1 MCKFLRMDETGP
13 PLQTVGML
21 TILASTTLFLL
32 GSCTPVTPPAPAV
45 AQDGAFEA
53 LWYDGQAELA
63 GYVWKGSRYG
73 EPRTGEAVAIFVTE
87 NIDAET
93 HVKRDDPSR
102 GGAVTVVKLNLVR
115 DFQTG
120 LYDYD
125 TTTSVFAEVGAF
137 RPLRVTFASQE
148 WCGHVHESL
157 DVGKKLA
164 LDVQSYFEGESLE
177 TTLAWKEGAVLGDH
191 LFVWLRGLRGA
202 PLAPGE
208 TKELPYLA
216 DGFERR
222 LRHAKA
228 DWQSVKITRAAASAS
243 ETVPA
248 GTFAAVVYTLATGD
262 GRSGRVAFEEAYPH
276 RLLSWSWQRGAEVLD
291 SGVMTGSKR
300 LKYWELH
307 AEGQGALR
315 AELGLEK
322 R

>member
-1 MCKFLRMDETGP
+1 MDGTTP
-13 PLQTVGML
+13 ALQTVGML
-21 TILASTTLFLL
+21 TLFAPTALLLL
-32 GSCTPVTPPAPAV
+32 GSCAHEPAPPAPRA
-45 AQDGAFEA
+45 DGEFET

-73 EPRTGEAVAIFVTE
+73 ELRTGEAVAIFVTE
-87 NIDAET
+87 TVDADS
-93 HVKRDDPSR
+93 HVKLDDPSK
-102 GGAVTVVKLNLVR
+102 GDGVTVVKLNLVR

-148 WCGHVHESL
+148 WCGHVHEAL

-164 LDVQSYFEGESLE
+164 LDVQSYFEGESVA
-177 TTLAWKEGAVLGDH
+177 TTLAWKENAVLGDH

-202 PLAPGE
+202 PLAAGE
-208 TKELPYLA
+208 TRELPYLA

-228 DWQSVKITRAAASAS
+228 EWQSVKITRAAASTS

-248 GTFAAVVYTLATGD
+248 GTFPAVVYTLATGD
-262 GRSGRVAFEEAYPH
+262 GRSGRVAIEEAYPH
-276 RLLSWSWQRGAEVLD
+276 RLLAWSWQRGDEVLD
-291 SGVMTGSKR
+291 SGAMTGSKR

-315 AELGLEK
+315 AELGLSK

>member
-1 MCKFLRMDETGP
+1 MDETERT
-13 PLQTVGML
+13 LQTVGML
-21 TILASTTLFLL
+21 TLLASSALLLL
-32 GSCTPVTPPAPAV
+32 GSCSNEPAPLAPR
-45 AQDGAFEA
+45 ADGEFET

-73 EPRTGEAVAIFVTE
+73 ELRTGEAVAIFVTE
-87 NIDAET
+87 TVDADS
-93 HVKRDDPSR
+93 HVKLDDPSKS
-102 GGAVTVVKLNLVR
+102 GVTVLKLNLVR

-164 LDVQSYFEGESLE
+164 LDVQSYFEGESVA
-177 TTLAWKEGAVLGDH
+177 TTLAWKENAVLGDH

-202 PLAPGE
+202 PLAAGE
-208 TKELPYLA
+208 TRELPYLA

-228 DWQSVKITRAAASAS
+228 EWQSVKITRAAANAS

-248 GTFAAVVYTLATGD
+248 GTFPAVVYTLATGD
-262 GRSGRVAFEEAYPH
+262 GRSGRVAIEEAYPH
-276 RLLSWSWQRGAEVLD
+276 RLLAWSWQRGAEVLD
-291 SGVMTGSKR
+291 SGAMTGSKR

-315 AELGLEK
+315 AELGLSK

>member
-1 MCKFLRMDETGP
+1 MDGTTP
-13 PLQTVGML
+13 ALQTVGML
-21 TILASTTLFLL
+21 TLLASSTLLLL
-32 GSCTPVTPPAPAV
+32 GSCSHEPAPLALR
-45 AQDGAFEA
+45 AEGEFET

-93 HVKRDDPSR
+93 HVKLDDPSKS
-102 GGAVTVVKLNLVR
+102 GVTVLKLNLVR

-164 LDVQSYFEGESLE
+164 LDVQSYFEGESVA
-177 TTLAWKEGAVLGDH
+177 TTLAWKENAVLGDH

-222 LRHAKA
+222 LRHAEA
-228 DWQSVKITRAAASAS
+228 EWQSVKVTRAAASTR

-248 GTFAAVVYTLATGD
+248 GTFAAVLYTLATGD

-276 RLLSWSWQRGAEVLD
+276 RLLAWSWQRGAEVLD
-291 SGVMTGSKR
+291 SGAMTGSKR

-315 AELGLEK
+315 AELGLPK